1 MTYEFKKQGVEA
13 FVNMVNKGING
24 EKMNKDEM
32 IEISKQDFRHLI
44 DLVKKR
50 IRIDKT
56 FKWSLERLLTNT
68 VEDDFNQKIEKKII
82 QIKKTYNIKFG
93 EENE

>member
-1 MTYEFKKQGVEA
+1 MT
-13 FVNMVNKGING
+13 N
-24 EKMNKDEM
+24 DEM

-56 FKWSLERLLTNT
+56 FKYSLERLLTNT
-68 VEDDFNQKIEKKII
+68 VEDDFNQKIERKIS
-82 QIKKTYNIKFG
+82 QIKRKHNIKFG
-93 EENE
+93 EDNEG